1 MFYPRVF
8 TGVFLG
14 LIVAA
19 AGKAAPADAG
29 TEYTQ
34 VTVLGTTDLHGHIY
48 PVDYYTNRPAH
59 LGLAKV
65 ATLIATA
72 RLGAPNLLLL
82 DSGDTIQGT
91 PLEYYHNRID
101 NTPPDPMMLAMN
113 YLHYDAMAVG
123 NHDYNYGLTVQHK
136 AHGEAT
142 FPWLSA
148 NTYKAGTDLNA
159 YQPYLI
165 KVVNGVRVGV
175 LGLTTPDIPDWEDTP
190 NYPGLEFRP
199 TVAEAKKWV
208 SILRTRERAD
218 VVVIAM
224 HMGLERDPATGQPL
238 IQLPHENSAMA
249 IAEEVPGVDLILM
262 GHTHRPVPS
271 LTINGVL
278 LTQADYWGHYLAR
291 ADLYLKRPPGEPWQ
305 VWAKKADILPVTKD
319 TAADPEVLHLAASS
333 HQATQAWLARKIG
346 ESAQPLS
353 EEDAETRD
361 TAIID
366 LVQRADLEASHA
378 DVALAS
384 PLNLAARI
392 PQGPVSV
399 RDICGIYVYDNSLV
413 VVELTGRQLKDALE
427 YSARYFK
434 PYQPGKT
441 VAELK
446 NHGLP
451 PYDFD
456 TAAGVDYVIDL
467 TRPLGDRIRGLQFQG
482 TPLDPAR
489 KLRVAITNYRYN
501 GGGNYAMLKG
511 APVVSR
517 SSEEIRNIIIEWV
530 EKHHD
535 IPTQPMNNWRIVT
548 ALAP

>member
-1 MFYPRVF
+1 MLSSRVLA
-8 TGVFLG
+8 GAFLG
-14 LIVAA
+14 AIVLVSP
-19 AGKAAPADAG
+19 GGRAAPADAG
-29 TEYTQ
+29 TEFTQ
-34 VTVLGTTDLHGHIY
+34 VTILGTTDLHGHIY
-48 PVDYYTNRPAH
+48 PVDYYTNRPAQ

-101 NTPPDPMMLAMN
+101 NAPPDPMMQAMN

-123 NHDYNYGLTVQHK
+123 NHDFNYGLAVQIK
-136 AHGEAT
+136 AHGEAA

-148 NTYKAGTDLNA
+148 NTYQAGTDVNA
-159 YQPYLI
+159 YQPYII

-175 LGLTTPDIPDWEDTP
+175 LGLTTPDIPDWEDVP
-190 NYPGLEFRP
+190 NYAGLEFRP
-199 TVAEAKKWV
+199 PVAEAKKWV

-218 VVVIAM
+218 VVVVAM
-224 HMGLERDPATGQPL
+224 HMGLERDLATDAPL

-249 IAEEVPGVDLILM
+249 IAEEVPGIDLILM

-278 LTQADYWGHYLAR
+278 LTQADFWGHYLAR
-291 ADLYLKRPPGEPWQ
+291 ADLYLKRPPGGPWS
-305 VWAKKADILPVTKD
+305 VWAKKAAIIPVDKD
-319 TAADPEVLHLAASS
+319 TAADPEVLGLAASS

-392 PQGPVSV
+392 PRGPVSV

-413 VVELTGRQLKDALE
+413 VVALSGRELKEALE

-441 VAELK
+441 VAELR

-456 TAAGVDYVIDL
+456 TAAGVSYVIDL
-467 TRPLGDRIRGLQFQG
+467 TRPLGDRIRDLQFQG
-482 TPLDPAR
+482 APLDPAR
-489 KLRVAITNYRYN
+489 KLRVAITNYRFN
-501 GGGNYAMLKG
+501 GGGGYTMLKG

-517 SSEEIRNIIIEWV
+517 SSDEIRNIIIEWV
-530 EKHHD
+530 ERHHD
-535 IPTQPMNNWRIVT
+535 IPTEPMNNWKIV
-548 ALAP
+548 PSP